1 MRAGTPWRMSQRTW
15 NKAGRAGGTSRL
27 FVTWPRDSQDGRN
40 VMLYWALV
48 FFVVALIAG
57 ALGFGGIASASA
69 GIAQVLFVI
78 FLILLV
84 ASLVMHFLGARRRRL

>member
-1 MRAGTPWRMSQRTW
+1 
-15 NKAGRAGGTSRL
+15 
-27 FVTWPRDSQDGRN
+27 
-40 VMLYWALV
+40 MLYWALV

-57 ALGFGGIASASA
+57 ALGFGGIASTSA

-84 ASLVMHFLGARRRRL
+84 ASLVMHLVGGRRRQL